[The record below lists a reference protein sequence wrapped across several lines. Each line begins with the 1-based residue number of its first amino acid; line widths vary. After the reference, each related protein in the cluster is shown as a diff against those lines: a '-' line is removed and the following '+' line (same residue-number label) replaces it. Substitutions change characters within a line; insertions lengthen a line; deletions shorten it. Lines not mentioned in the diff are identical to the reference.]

1 MTDIVN
7 IYKSVSMLFCLLSER
22 YIIKW
27 QNDKQKNIFHAR
39 IIHSII
45 LPQITRMNTD
55 DFLWDMEMNIL
66 HTDVIFEHE

>member
-1 MTDIVN
+1 MTN
-7 IYKSVSMLFCLLSER
+7 K
-22 YIIKW
+22 
-27 QNDKQKNIFHAR
+27 KQKNIFHAK
-39 IIHSII
+39 IIYSIN